1 MVVTALAGLTVLGL
15 LLSLVMLAAQWRQ
28 QAAPPP
34 PAPARWPPVS
44 ILKPLKGVDADLERN
59 LETFFHLDY
68 PAYELIFGVADPADP
83 ALAVARR
90 VAGRHPAVAARF
102 ATGGPGVGFNPK
114 VNNLA
119 GILPHARHE
128 LLLISDSNVAVAPA
142 MLSEMVR
149 RLESGDVGLVTS
161 FIRGVGG
168 RGLGG
173 ALESF
178 QLNTFVLGGV
188 AAVSGVLG
196 RVCAVGKSML
206 LRRAELERIGG
217 LAELG
222 RYLAEDQVCGE
233 LIRALGREVVVCPE
247 PIDNVLGHVSLQG
260 FVGRHLRWARIRRHI
275 APAGYLGEALA
286 NPLPFALALLVA
298 APGAASAGLLL
309 GTLGLLSALAAIGE
323 RALGVSRPLAHYPL
337 LVVLRGLA
345 VFLLWPLPFVGSRVR
360 WRGRSFRI
368 GRRTRLIPDQPWAAG
383 GLVEL
388 SPEEAAA

>member
-1 MVVTALAGLTVLGL
+1 MVVWTLAGLTVLGL
-15 LLSLVMLAAQWRQ
+15 LLSLVMLAAQRRQ

-34 PAPARWPPVS
+34 PAPAFWRPVS

-59 LETFFHLDY
+59 LDSFFRLDY
-68 PAYELIFGVADPADP
+68 PKYELVFGAVDPADP
-83 ALAVARR
+83 ALALARR
-90 VAGRHPAVAARF
+90 IAACHPEVPVAFAA
-102 ATGGPGVGFNPK
+102 GDPGLACNPK

-119 GILPHARHE
+119 GILARARHE
-128 LLLISDSNVAVAPA
+128 LLLVSDSNVAVAPA

-188 AAVSGVLG
+188 AAVSGLLG

-206 LRRAELERIGG
+206 LRRGDLERIGG
-217 LAELG
+217 LAKLG
-222 RYLAEDQVCGE
+222 CYLAEDQVCGE
-233 LIRALGREVVVCPE
+233 LIRGLGREVLVCPR
-247 PIDNVLGHVSLQG
+247 PIDNVLGYLSLRS
-260 FVGRHLRWARIRRHI
+260 FAARHLRWARIRRHI
-275 APAGYLGEALA
+275 APAGYTGELLT
-286 NPLPFALALLVA
+286 NPLPPAAALAAV
-298 APGAASAGLLL
+298 APGAASAALLVATVVL
-309 GTLGLLSALAAIGE
+309 LAAAAAAAE
-323 RALGVSRPLAHYPL
+323 RALGVSRPAVHYPL
-337 LVVLRGLA
+337 LVLLRGLA
-345 VFLLWPLPFVGSRVR
+345 VFLLWPLPFLGSRVR

-368 GRRTRLIPDQPWAAG
+368 GRRTRLLPDEPWVAG
-383 GLVEL
+383 ELVEL